1 MTNSAATRVLNTNE
15 LVESILSHLPPSSI
29 NFALARI
36 TKSFHSNLL
45 SRPQFLQAL
54 FILPDPDV
62 SPPKTLHLKL
72 PGITIRPSRLGDSLS
87 ITISRVALGK
97 LAEHEGLRGLLVRQ
111 PPVGVEVLKGVKV
124 FHDSKCRC
132 EPSDGWLRETMHAGL
147 EDVLRVGSLVDV
159 VGLMGKRGC
168 RCREATLVV
177 DVV

>member
-1 MTNSAATRVLNTNE
+1 
-15 LVESILSHLPPSSI
+15 
-29 NFALARI
+29 
-36 TKSFHSNLL
+36 
-45 SRPQFLQAL
+45 
-54 FILPDPDV
+54 
-62 SPPKTLHLKL
+62 
-72 PGITIRPSRLGDSLS
+72 
-87 ITISRVALGK
+87 
-97 LAEHEGLRGLLVRQ
+97 VRQ